1 MRDTSSRAVN
11 GKKILDLREKKPKK
25 RQLCQVYSALYYD
38 SKIKDVVDKRWS
50 EKVSQVPPE
59 KDGDKAKAAPQRPPL
74 SFINEIVREMFENES
89 DEVRREVEKLRDDPD
104 AANQKEEML
113 VVDDPEEN
121 ERIAKALALQRF
133 VAKLGVI

>member
-50 EKVSQVPPE
+50 EKVSQVLPE